1 MSRIS
6 KLKEKIRCNLA
17 KKSNGDGNLL
27 VACLLIVTGVIVAQF
42 IYAQVQNAGV
52 QIHTTLNDRVKAT
65 SIANTW
71 VK

>member
-6 KLKEKIRCNLA
+6 KLKEKIRCNLV
-17 KKSNGDGNLL
+17 KKSRGDGNLL